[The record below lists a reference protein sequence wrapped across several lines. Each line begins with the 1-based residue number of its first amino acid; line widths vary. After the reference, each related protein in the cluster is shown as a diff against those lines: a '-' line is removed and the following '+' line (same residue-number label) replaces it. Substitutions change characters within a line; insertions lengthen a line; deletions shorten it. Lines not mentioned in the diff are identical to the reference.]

1 MVVPLEQ
8 FLDKKLL
15 WVCRGGGGLY
25 FPQQASIRSESGD
38 WPDEVKGKS
47 LACKIRFS
55 VLAHAVYT
63 V

>member
-25 FPQQASIRSESGD
+25 FPSASFYQIRESGD

-47 LACKIRFS
+47 LACKIKFRF
-55 VLAHAVYT
+55 
-63 V
+63 